1 LYHSV
6 VWCET
11 GMRRGNGGLCKGSYV
26 LLLKNNRARKITV
39 GKLGVPL
46 FCKGFYAY
54 IGSMFGPGGLEARI
68 KRHLCSK
75 KRKHWHVDYV
85 LKYMR
90 VEAVYILPGKDLESH
105 LSRRAVKLYDHFKG
119 FGCSDKIGDK
129 SHLIYLKNRGEVK
142 EFTRLLACA
151 GFKKHKVSTFS

>member
-1 LYHSV
+1 MQG
-6 VWCET
+6 T
-11 GMRRGNGGLCKGSYV
+11 YV
-26 LLLKNNRARKITV
+26 LLFRNSKARRIRV
-39 GKLGVPL
+39 GMLGYLL
-46 FCKGFYAY
+46 FRKGFYAY
-54 IGSMFGPGGLEARI
+54 FGSMFGPGGLEARI

-90 VEAVYILPGKDLESH
+90 VEAVYILSGKDLESH

-119 FGCSDKIGDK
+119 FGCSDKRGDK

-151 GFKKHKVSTFS
+151 GFKNTNYQHFLRK